1 MTLLTKVDNKMPN
14 MTTRPQASFIA
25 RPQRLR
31 TALAGLFAA
40 TLAALFSPAATAA
53 DAATPKLNAA
63 QAAAVTPPDAAAVL
77 GTLYEVDTKGADSA
91 KVGNGRTATY
101 WFGHAFEL
109 GGTRYFTGFIWNTRD
124 TYGKPIDDAGPDTQ
138 VNLAEVT
145 YTLNG
150 SSPERPWK
158 FRGLEYTIGQFG
170 AYEKPEAVDTRRK
183 PLEYRTP
190 AGKLVLAVPTEGFET
205 GVSFE
210 GYALFVFNIEPRD
223 SKDNVWS
230 YVGSILTGD
239 DNSAAC
245 DEGAVMP
252 CAARSGK
259 LEFVA
264 QSGSDLPR
272 LTVTPSGT
280 MITGPDKTRKLGAAD
295 TVTYVYDAAT
305 KKYAEK

>member
-1 MTLLTKVDNKMPN
+1 MADNKMPT
-14 MTTRPQASFIA
+14 MTTRPQASLIA
-25 RPQRLR
+25 RSPRLR

-40 TLAALFSPAATAA
+40 TAATLFSPAATAA
-53 DAATPKLNAA
+53 DAVAPKLNAA
-63 QAAAVTPPDAAAVL
+63 QAAAVTPPDAATVL
-77 GTLYEVDTKGADSA
+77 STIYDVDTKGADSYT
-91 KVGNGRTATY
+91 VVNGRTATY
-101 WFGHAFEL
+101 WFGHAFDL
-109 GGTRYFTGFIWNTRD
+109 DGTRYFTGFVWDTRD
-124 TYGKPIDDAGPDTQ
+124 TYGKPLDEAGPDTQ
-138 VNLAEVT
+138 VNLAEAT
-145 YTLNG
+145 FTLNG

-158 FRGLEYTIGQFG
+158 FRGVEYTIGKFG
-170 AYEKPEAVDTRRK
+170 AYEKPENVDPRRK

-190 AGKLVLAVPTEGFET
+190 AGKLVLAVPTQGFET

-210 GYALFVFNIEPRD
+210 GYALFVFNIGQRD
-223 SKDNVWS
+223 EAKDNVWS

-259 LEFVA
+259 LDFVA

-280 MITGPDKTRKLGAAD
+280 MITGPDKTRKLSAAD
-295 TVTYVYDAAT
+295 TVTYVYDTAS
-305 KKYAEK
+305 KQYAEK